1 MSFSFVTTACAIVLC
16 AAVPAIAVETVLR
29 SSNQGDP
36 LSMAP
41 HALAALVSG
50 EVDLIDPLPLQDSA
64 RLQSN
69 PALRVVQGPE

>member
-1 MSFSFVTTACAIVLC
+1 MSFGFVTTACAIALC
-16 AAVPAIAVETVLR
+16 AVVPAIAVETVLR

-50 EVDLIDPLPLQDSA
+50 EVDLIDALPLQHIA

-69 PALRVVQGPE
+69 PALRVVPGPE